1 MRYLISGGGG
11 FIGTH
16 LATTLTARGD
26 HVSVLDLHTPQVP
39 VGGVY
44 YIQGDVRDHRLLAP
58 LLKQVDG
65 VFHLAAVVGF
75 ANVMGRMLETVTT
88 NTLGTETVLHY
99 ADLCR
104 KRVLLTSTS
113 ACYGRGNG
121 SDHPVKETDDGHLGP
136 SRTGSWA
143 YAYAKAA
150 DECLGF
156 AYHQERNLPVIVAR
170 VFNTVGPGQSAEAG
184 FVLPRFVRQAL
195 AGEDLTVY
203 RPGTQTR
210 TFAHVQ
216 DITDALAGLMECD
229 QAVGELVNVGGNE
242 TTSIRHLAER
252 VITVTHSESVIADV
266 EQPYGAGYDDIHDR
280 KPDIAKIG
288 RLLGWVPRYTL
299 DDMIADVALARIM
312 AKV

>member
-1 MRYLISGGGG
+1 MRYLLTGGAG
-11 FIGTH
+11 FVGTH
-16 LATTLTARGD
+16 LAQTLTARGD
-26 HVSVLDLHTPQVP
+26 HATILDLRTPTKIVA
-39 VGGVY
+39 GAY
-44 YIQGDVRDHRLLAP
+44 YVRGDVRDGRLVGSLV
-58 LLKQVDG
+58 QQTDG

-113 ACYGRGNG
+113 ACYGRGVG
-121 SDHPVKETDDGHLGP
+121 AVKETDDGTLGP

-156 AYHQERNLPVIVAR
+156 AYHQERQLPVIVAR
-170 VFNTVGPGQSAEAG
+170 LFNTVGPGQSAEAG
-184 FVLPRFVRQAL
+184 FVLPRFVGQAL
-195 AGEDLTVY
+195 SGDDLTVY

-210 TFAHVQ
+210 TFAHVT
-216 DITDALAGLMECD
+216 DISWALSRLMECD
-229 QAVGELVNVGGNE
+229 QAVGELVNVGGN
-242 TTSIRHLAER
+242 TTVTVQGLAEQ
-252 VITVTHSESVIADV
+252 VIAVTQSASRIAEV

-280 KPDIAKIG
+280 KPDIAKIR
-288 RLLGWVPRYTL
+288 RLTGWQPRLTL
-299 DDMIADVALARIM
+299 DDMIADVAVEYLA
-312 AKV
+312 AHAP